1 MYFYS
6 LHSMH
11 RCLGYILRS
20 SLDLQ
25 CEIKEVC
32 NEEEIV
38 SIWEQEWS
46 NPRINKKNRKSFDA
60 RNLQILGES
69 RIVLPQP
76 GMMFFIVRKP
86 NPVKTGT
93 ELHKSLHGNRDQH
106 INLFWIYSRNHV
118 RLRGPVSTTV
128 FQLYPL
134 KSFLTFN
141 LGKRV
146 SHMPTISH
154 SSSPFIYGG
163 KKNPQ
168 KSHFLKEWK
177 MS

>member
-32 NEEEIV
+32 NEEEII

-76 GMMFFIVRKP
+76 GTMFFTVRKS

-93 ELHKSLHGNRDQH
+93 ELHKTLLGNRDEH
-106 INLFWIYSRNHV
+106 INLFQIYSRKHV
-118 RLRGPVSTTV
+118 LLRSSVSSIR
-128 FQLYPL
+128 F
-134 KSFLTFN
+134 SFSILS
-141 LGKRV
+141 GWYKKVIVV
-146 SHMPTISH
+146 SDH
-154 SSSPFIYGG
+154 
-163 KKNPQ
+163 KC
-168 KSHFLKEWK
+168 
-177 MS
+177 